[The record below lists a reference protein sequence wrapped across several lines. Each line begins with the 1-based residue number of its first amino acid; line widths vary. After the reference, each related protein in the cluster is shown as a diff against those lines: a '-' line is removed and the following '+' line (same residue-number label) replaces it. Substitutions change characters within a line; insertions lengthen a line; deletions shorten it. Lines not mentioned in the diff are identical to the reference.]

1 MLFLALFTFL
11 HIHFTVIFQVLEVFF
26 VVIHTIH
33 YPHFHSFFK
42 HEIVFSES
50 FFGTVVSTYLSI
62 KDLGPSA
69 PAFCKFCQAKT
80 GGGGENRTLVL
91 TSSVERS

>member
-1 MLFLALFTFL
+1 MGWSQHIAFPSIRSARPLHSILMLFLALFTFL

-50 FFGTVVSTYLSI
+50 FFETVVSTY
-62 KDLGPSA
+62 
-69 PAFCKFCQAKT
+69 
-80 GGGGENRTLVL
+80 
-91 TSSVERS
+91 